1 MSGRGQGRIRSG
13 LQSGFGAL
21 SSATSGY
28 GKGLSRR
35 FAALLA
41 STALTIGAARA
52 EEAGAAAGLGFG
64 EIAPSYEVVSSAIL
78 IGVVAIAFTSAFA
91 LMRQRRQAE
100 ELSQRLMRETT
111 SMRADLDR
119 IETLIEADDQRV
131 VAWTKAGDAPIV
143 AGSLAD
149 ATGAPRS
156 KSAFLSFGTWLAPD
170 AASGLDRAVERLR
183 AEGETFLLPLATK
196 IGHFIEASGRVAG
209 GQAIVRFRDLSA
221 ERRDHAALVSA
232 HAKLKREAEALQAV
246 LEASAFPAW
255 MRDTAGRLT
264 WTNSAYARALEV
276 ADAGVAVERNLELL
290 DGAGRHAVTKA
301 RMANTT
307 LQARMPI
314 VVAGNR
320 RIFDVLDMPMRDGS
334 VGLAIDV
341 SEQEQMRADLAR
353 AIEFHARTVD
363 QLATAVAIFGPDKR
377 LSFYNAA
384 YRELWGFDAT
394 FLDSRPDDGQ
404 ILDQLR
410 SQRKLPE
417 QADWRSWK
425 RDLLSSYT
433 SLETRKHWW
442 YLPDGQTIRV
452 LANPH
457 PQGGVTYI
465 YENVT
470 ERLELEKNYNALI
483 RVQGETLDHL
493 SEGVA
498 VFGSDGK
505 LRLSNPA
512 FGQLWQLDAAM
523 VAATPHIGEVI
534 AVCQRLHDDAETWA
548 RLKGAVT
555 GLAENRARTEGRMIR
570 RNGSILDY
578 ASVPLPDGATMV
590 TFLDITD
597 TVNVE
602 QALREKNEALVEAD
616 KVKTDFVGSVS
627 YEMRSPLN
635 TIIGF
640 THLLTD
646 PKMGELTPKQ
656 REYAGYITS
665 SSEQLAGLVDGIL
678 DLATIDAGMM
688 KLDIAPV
695 DLAKAA
701 NAVAGALDKRL
712 KEAETRLAID
722 IAADVGALPADAA
735 RLEQVLYNLT
745 SNAIRYSKPG
755 GTITL
760 SARRDGGDVVVT
772 VEDQGAGI
780 PADQINQVFDRFFAR
795 RQGARRGGAGLGLAL
810 VKSFVELHGGRVQ
823 IDSEEGR
830 GTAVTCR
837 FPGTA
842 PAGKAAHG

>member
-13 LQSGFGAL
+13 LQSGW
-21 SSATSGY
+21 
-28 GKGLSRR
+28 R
-35 FAALLA
+35 
-41 STALTIGAARA
+41 AARA
-52 EEAGAAAGLGFG
+52 AAGRAGNGAFRAGLPCAAMLAPAGVARAQETEAAAGLFG
-64 EIAPSYEVVSSAIL
+64 IAPSYEMVSSAIL
-78 IGVVAIAFTSAFA
+78 IGVVAVAFTTAFA

-100 ELSQRLMRETT
+100 ELSRRLMLETT
-111 SMRADLDR
+111 SLRADLDR
-119 IETLIEADDQRV
+119 IEMLIEADDQRV
-131 VAWTKAGDAPIV
+131 VAWSKAGDAPIV
-143 AGSLAD
+143 AGSLAE
-149 ATGAPRS
+149 ATGAPRA
-156 KSAFLSFGTWLAPD
+156 KTTFLSFGTWLAPE
-170 AASGLDRAVERLR
+170 AASGLDRAIERLR
-183 AEGETFLLPLATK
+183 AEGETFQLPLATK
-196 IGHFIEASGRVAG
+196 VGHFIEASGRVAG

-221 ERRDHAALVSA
+221 ERREHAALVDT
-232 HAKLKREAEALQAV
+232 HARLKREADSLAAV
-246 LEASAFPAW
+246 LEASSFPAW
-255 MRDTAGRLT
+255 MRDGSGRLA
-264 WTNSAYARALEV
+264 WANSAYARAVEV
-276 ADAGVAVERNLELL
+276 ADGATAVERNLELL
-290 DGAGRHAVTKA
+290 DGAGRQAAVKA
-301 RMANTT
+301 RAANTA
-307 LQARMPI
+307 LKARLPV
-314 VVAGNR
+314 VVAGSR
-320 RIFDVLDMPMRDGS
+320 RIFDVIDMPRREGS
-334 VGLAIDV
+334 VGIAVDV
-341 SEQEQMRADLAR
+341 TDEEQMRADLAR
-353 AIEFHARTVD
+353 AIDFHARTVD
-363 QLATAVAIFGPDKR
+363 QLGTAVAIFGADKR

-384 YRELWGFDAT
+384 YRELWALETT
-394 FLDSRPDDGQ
+394 FLDGRPDDGQ

-425 RDLLSSYT
+425 RDLLACYT
-433 SLETRKHWW
+433 ALETRQHWW
-442 YLPDGQTIRV
+442 YLPDGKTLRV
-452 LANPH
+452 LVNPH

-498 VFGSDGK
+498 VFGSDGR

-512 FGQLWQLDAAM
+512 LVEMWQLDPAM
-523 VAATPHIGEVI
+523 VAGNPHIGDVI
-534 AVCQRLHDDAETWA
+534 GLCQRLHQDPDAWA

-578 ASVPLPDGATMV
+578 ATVPLPDGATMA
-590 TFLDITD
+590 TFLDVTD
-597 TVNVE
+597 SVNVE

-656 REYAGYITS
+656 REYAGYIAS
-665 SSEQLAGLVDGIL
+665 SSEQLASLVDGIL

-688 KLDIAPV
+688 KLEIAPV
-695 DLAKAA
+695 DLGKAA

-712 KEAETRLAID
+712 KEADARLDID
-722 IAADVGALPADAA
+722 IAADAAVLPADAA

-755 GTITL
+755 GAITL
-760 SARRDGGDVVVT
+760 SARRDGGDVLVT

-780 PADQINQVFDRFFAR
+780 PADQLTQVFDRFFAR

-842 PAGKAAHG
+842 PAGKTAHG